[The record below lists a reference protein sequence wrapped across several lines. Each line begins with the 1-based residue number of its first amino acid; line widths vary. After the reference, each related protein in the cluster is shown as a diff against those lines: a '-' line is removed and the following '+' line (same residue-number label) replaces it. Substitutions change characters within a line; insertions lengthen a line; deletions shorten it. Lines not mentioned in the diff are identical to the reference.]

1 MVQFRPFQGYVPNI
15 GAQEKVTDRVSPPYD
30 VISKE
35 ELAELQSRPL
45 NVTNITLGGIDGNY
59 EEAGRRLDS
68 WIAEGRLVKDGKES
82 FYLYR
87 QAFTENFQKVH
98 RNGIIGALRAE
109 GYDREGVIPHEETFS
124 KVKEDRLN
132 LLRGVETHC
141 ESIFCLYDELPSDL
155 VSAMEKSAVPVL
167 EWTERQGVTHSLSRI
182 SEPKVVQRMMAELS
196 AKRLLIADGHH
207 RYETSVKYAQE
218 NPTDE
223 RKQYVMATLIS
234 TNDPGLIV
242 RPTHRLLSG
251 MEISED
257 DLINRLEEFFYLRIF
272 DRLPEMISAL
282 TASKETALGLWTR
295 NERYILLVPRET
307 DPTDMMWS
315 VDTFVCEKVLLDKVI
330 VPNAG
335 KDFKIAYDHDPIS
348 VGDKIQKGEADMA
361 VILST
366 PNLEAIW
373 QVALGGRVMPKKSTY
388 FWPKIWSG
396 FLYYRMK

>member
-1 MVQFRPFQGYVPNI
+1 MVQFRPFKGYVPKL

-35 ELAELQSRPL
+35 ELAELQSHPL
-45 NVTNITLGGIDGNY
+45 NVTNITLGGIEGNY
-59 EEAGRRLDS
+59 DEAGRRLDS
-68 WIAEGRLVKDGKES
+68 WIAQGKLGKDERES

-87 QAFTENFQKVH
+87 QTFTENFKKVY
-98 RNGIIGALRAE
+98 RTGIMGILRAE
-109 GYDREGVIPHEETFS
+109 GYDREGIIPHEETFS

-141 ESIFCLYDELPSDL
+141 ESIFCLYDELPDDL
-155 VSAMEKSAVPVL
+155 MKAMEKSAKPIL
-167 EWTERQGVTHSLSRI
+167 EWTEKQGVTHTLSRI
-182 SEPKVVQRMMAELS
+182 SDAPVVQRMMSELS
-196 AKRLLIADGHH
+196 SKRLLIADGHH

-223 RKQYVMATLIS
+223 GKQFVMATLIS

-257 DLINRLEEFFYLRIF
+257 DLIDRLEEFFYLRMF
-272 DRLPEMISAL
+272 DHLPEMIEAL
-282 TASKETALGLWTR
+282 TASKETALGLWTK
-295 NERYILLVPRET
+295 NERYLLLVPRET
-307 DPTDMMWS
+307 DPHDMMWS
-315 VDTFVCEKVLLDKVI
+315 VDTFVCEKVLLDQVI
-330 VPNAG
+330 VPFAG

-361 VILST
+361 VMLST
-366 PNLEAIW
+366 PDLEAIW
-373 QVALGGRVMPKKSTY
+373 QVALEGRVMPKKSTY

-396 FLYYRMK
+396 FLYYRMR

>member
-1 MVQFRPFQGYVPNI
+1 MVQFRPFHGYVPII
-15 GAQEKVTDRVSPPYD
+15 GAQDKVTDRVSPPYD

-35 ELAELQSRPL
+35 ELAELQSHPL
-45 NVTNITLGGIDGNY
+45 NVTNITLGGIEGKY

-68 WIAEGRLVKDGKES
+68 WIAQGRLGKDEKES

-87 QAFTENFQKVH
+87 QTFTENFTKVH
-98 RNGIIGALRAE
+98 RTGIIGVLKAE
-109 GYDREGVIPHEETFS
+109 GYNRDGVIPHEETFS

-141 ESIFCLYDELPSDL
+141 ESIFCLYDDL
-155 VSAMEKSAVPVL
+155 SANLVTAIDKCATPIL
-167 EWTERQGVTHSLSRI
+167 EWTEKQGVTHVLLRI
-182 SEPKVVQRMMAELS
+182 CDPAVVNRMMIELGS
-196 AKRLLIADGHH
+196 KRLLIADGHH
-207 RYETSVKYAQE
+207 RYETSVRYAQE

-223 RKQYVMATLIS
+223 RKQFVMATLIS

-282 TASKETALGLWTR
+282 TASKDTALGLWTK
-295 NERYILLVPRET
+295 NERYVMLVPRET

-315 VDTFVCEKVLLDKVI
+315 VDTFVCEKVLLDKLV

>member
-35 ELAELQSRPL
+35 ELAELQSHPL
-45 NVTNITLGGIDGNY
+45 NVTNITLGGIDGKY
-59 EEAGRRLDS
+59 DAAGMRLDS
-68 WIAEGRLVKDGKES
+68 WIERNALSMDGKES

-87 QAFTENFQKVH
+87 QSFTEHFEKVH
-98 RNGIIGALRAE
+98 RTGIIVILRAE
-109 GYDREGVIPHEETFS
+109 GYDRDGVIPHEETFS

-141 ESIFCLYDELPSDL
+141 ESIFCLYDHLPVDL
-155 VSAMEKSAVPVL
+155 VDAMERSAEPVL
-167 EWTERQGVTHSLSRI
+167 EWTERQGVTHALSRI
-182 SEPKVVQRMMAELS
+182 SDASVVHRMAHELG

-207 RYETSVKYAQE
+207 RYETAVKYAHE

-234 TNDPGLIV
+234 TKDPGLIV

-257 DLINRLEEFFYLRIF
+257 DLINRLEEFFYLRMF
-272 DRLPEMISAL
+272 DRLPEMIEAL
-282 TASKETALGLWTR
+282 TSSKETALGLWTK
-295 NERYILLVPRET
+295 NEQYVLLTPRET
-307 DPTDMMWS
+307 NPEDMMWS
-315 VDTFVCEKVLLDKVI
+315 VDTFVCEKVLLDKVV
-330 VPNAG
+330 VPRAG

-348 VGDKIQKGEADMA
+348 VGDKIQKGEADIA

-366 PNLEAIW
+366 PDLETIW
-373 QVALGGRVMPKKSTY
+373 QVAVGGRVMPKKSTY

-396 FLYYRMK
+396 FLYYRMR

>member
-1 MVQFRPFQGYVPNI
+1 MVQFRPFHGYIPNI

-35 ELAELQSRPL
+35 ELAELQSHPL
-45 NVTNITLGGIDGNY
+45 NVANITLGGTDGNY
-59 EEAGRRLDS
+59 VDAGKRLDH
-68 WIAEGRLVKDGKES
+68 WIAQGLLGKDEKES

-87 QAFTENFQKVH
+87 QTFTENFGKVH
-98 RNGIIGALRAE
+98 RTGIIGILKAE
-109 GYDREGVIPHEETFS
+109 GYDNNGVIPHEETFS

-141 ESIFCLYDELPSDL
+141 ESIFCLYDQLPSDL
-155 VSAMEKSAVPVL
+155 IRAMEKSARPVL
-167 EWTERQGVTHSLSRI
+167 EWTEKIGVTHTLALI
-182 SEPKVVQRMMAELS
+182 SDAPVVERMITELS
-196 AKRLLIADGHH
+196 SKRLLIADGHH

-218 NPTDE
+218 NPADD
-223 RKQYVMATLIS
+223 RKQYVLATLVS

-257 DLINRLEEFFYLRIF
+257 DLINRLEEFFYLRMF
-272 DRLPEMISAL
+272 DHLPEMIEAL
-282 TASKETALGLWTR
+282 TASKETALGLWTK
-295 NERYILLVPRET
+295 NERYVLLSPREM
-307 DPTDMMWS
+307 DLDDIMWS
-315 VDTFVCEKVLLDKVI
+315 IDTFVCEKVLLDKVI
-330 VPNAG
+330 IPWAG
-335 KDFKIAYDHDPIS
+335 KDFKIMYDHDPIS

-361 VILST
+361 VILSP

>member
-1 MVQFRPFQGYVPNI
+1 MVQFRPFNGYVPKI
-15 GAQEKVTDRVSPPYD
+15 GVEEKVIDRVSPPYD

-35 ELAELQSRPL
+35 ELADLQSLPL

-59 EEAGRRLDS
+59 DEAGRRLDS
-68 WIAEGRLVKDGKES
+68 WIAQGKLAMDEKES

-87 QAFTENFQKVH
+87 QTFTENFRKVH
-98 RNGIIGALRAE
+98 RTGIIGILRAE
-109 GYDREGVIPHEETFS
+109 GYDRDGVIPHEETFS

-141 ESIFCLYDELPSDL
+141 ESIFCLYDELPGEL
-155 VSAMEKSAVPVL
+155 WRAMDKKAMPIL
-167 EWTERQGVTHSLSRI
+167 EWTERQGVTHTLSRI
-182 SEPKVVQRMMAELS
+182 SDDQVVQRMMTELS
-196 AKRLLIADGHH
+196 SKRLLIADGHH

-218 NPTDE
+218 NRNDE
-223 RKQYVMATLIS
+223 RKQFVMATLIS

-257 DLINRLEEFFYLRIF
+257 DLINRLEEFFYLSMF
-272 DRLPEMISAL
+272 DRLPEMIDAL

-295 NERYILLVPRET
+295 NEHYLMLVPRET
-307 DPTDMMWS
+307 DPQDTMWS

-330 VPNAG
+330 IPSAG
-335 KDFKIAYDHDPIS
+335 RDFRIAYDHDPIS

-361 VILST
+361 VMLST
-366 PNLEAIW
+366 PDLEAIW
-373 QVALGGRVMPKKSTY
+373 RVALEGRVMPKKSTY

>member
-1 MVQFRPFQGYVPNI
+1 MVQFCPFHGYVPNI

-35 ELAELQSRPL
+35 ELAELQSHPL
-45 NVTNITLGGIDGNY
+45 NVTNITLGGIDGKY
-59 EEAGRRLDS
+59 DAAGKRLDS
-68 WIAEGRLVKDGKES
+68 WIEQGMLSRDGKES
-82 FYLYR
+82 FYIYR
-87 QAFTENFQKVH
+87 QSFTEHFEKVH
-98 RNGIIGALRAE
+98 RTGIIGVLRAE
-109 GYDREGVIPHEETFS
+109 GYDRDGVIPHEETFS

-141 ESIFCLYDELPSDL
+141 ESIFCLYDQLPADL
-155 VSAMEKSAVPVL
+155 VDAMERSEEPVL
-167 EWTERQGVTHSLSRI
+167 EWTERQGVTHTLSRI
-182 SEPKVVQRMMAELS
+182 SDPSVVSRMAEELG

-207 RYETSVKYAQE
+207 RYETAVKYAHE

-223 RKQYVMATLIS
+223 SKQFVMATLIS
-234 TNDPGLIV
+234 TKDPGLIV

-257 DLINRLEEFFYLRIF
+257 DLINRLEEFFYMRLF
-272 DRLPEMISAL
+272 DGLPEMIGAL
-282 TASKETALGLWTR
+282 TSSKETALGLWTK
-295 NERYILLVPRET
+295 NEQYVLLTPRET
-307 DPTDMMWS
+307 NPDDMMWS
-315 VDTFVCEKVLLDKVI
+315 VDTFVCEKVLLDKVV
-330 VPNAG
+330 VPWAG

-366 PNLEAIW
+366 PDLETIW
-373 QVALGGRVMPKKSTY
+373 QVAVGGRVMPKKSTY

-396 FLYYRMK
+396 FLYYRMR

>member
-1 MVQFRPFQGYVPNI
+1 MVQFRPFHGYIPNI

-30 VISKE
+30 VISKD
-35 ELAELQSRPL
+35 ELAELQSHPL
-45 NVTNITLGGIDGNY
+45 NVTNITLGGIDGKY
-59 EEAGRRLDS
+59 GAAGKKLDS
-68 WIAEGRLVKDGKES
+68 WIGQGKLVKDDMES

-87 QAFTENFQKVH
+87 QTFVENFKKIH
-98 RNGIIGALRAE
+98 RTGIIGILRAE
-109 GYDREGVIPHEETFS
+109 GYDPDGVIPHEETFS
-124 KVKEDRLN
+124 NVKEDRLN
-132 LLRGVETHC
+132 LLRSVETHC
-141 ESIFCLYDELPSDL
+141 ESIFCLYDDLPSDL
-155 VSAMEKSAVPVL
+155 VEAIEKSARPVL
-167 EWTERQGVTHSLSRI
+167 EWTEKQGVTHSMSRI
-182 SEPKVVQRMMAELS
+182 SDGLVVQRMITELS

-223 RKQYVMATLIS
+223 RKQFVITTLIS
-234 TNDPGLIV
+234 TKDPGLIV

-257 DLINRLEEFFYLRIF
+257 DLINRLEEFFYLRLF
-272 DRLPEMISAL
+272 DRLPEMIEAL
-282 TASKETALGLWTR
+282 TASKETALGLWTK
-295 NERYILLVPRET
+295 NERYVLLIPRET
-307 DPTDMMWS
+307 DPNDMMWS

-330 VPNAG
+330 VPRAG

-361 VILST
+361 VILNK
-366 PNLEAIW
+366 PNLDAIW

>member
-1 MVQFRPFQGYVPNI
+1 MVQFRPFHGYVPNI
-15 GAQEKVTDRVSPPYD
+15 GAHEKVTDRVSPPYD

-35 ELAELQSRPL
+35 ELGELQSHPL
-45 NVTNITLGGIDGNY
+45 NVTNITLGGIDGDY
-59 EEAGRRLDS
+59 REAGKRLES
-68 WIAEGRLVKDGKES
+68 WIAQGKLGKDEVES

-87 QAFTENFQKVH
+87 QTFSENFVKVN
-98 RNGIIGALRAE
+98 RTGIIGIIRAE
-109 GYDREGVIPHEETFS
+109 GYNRDGVIPHEETFS

-141 ESIFCLYDELPSDL
+141 ESIFLLYDDLPGDL
-155 VSAMEKSAVPVL
+155 VRAMEKDAKPVL
-167 EWTERQGVTHSLSRI
+167 EWIEKQGVTHTLLRI
-182 SEPKVVQRMMAELS
+182 SDQTIVQRMITELGS
-196 AKRLLIADGHH
+196 KRLLIADGHH

-218 NPTDE
+218 NPKDE
-223 RKQYVMATLIS
+223 RKQYVMATLVS
-234 TNDPGLIV
+234 TRDPGLIV

-257 DLINRLEEFFYLRIF
+257 DLINRLEEYFYATIF
-272 DRLPEMISAL
+272 DRLPEMIEAL
-282 TASKETALGLWTR
+282 TASKETALGLWTK
-295 NERYILLVPRET
+295 NERYLLLIPRET
-307 DPTDMMWS
+307 DPNDMMWS

-330 VPNAG
+330 VPRAG

-366 PNLEAIW
+366 PDLEAIW
-373 QVALGGRVMPKKSTY
+373 QVALEGRVMPKKSTY

>member
-15 GAQEKVTDRVSPPYD
+15 GAQDKVTDRVSPPYD

-35 ELAELQSRPL
+35 ELAELQSHPL
-45 NVTNITLGGIDGNY
+45 NVTNITLGGIDGRY
-59 EEAGRRLDS
+59 EEAGRKLAS
-68 WIAEGRLVKDGKES
+68 WIEQGRLRKDEKES

-87 QAFTENFQKVH
+87 QTFTENFEKL
-98 RNGIIGALRAE
+98 RRTGIIGVLRSE
-109 GYDREGVIPHEETFS
+109 GYDPDGVIPHEETFS

-141 ESIFCLYDELPSDL
+141 ESIFCLHDGLPADL
-155 VSAMEKSAVPVL
+155 VSIMNKSATPVL
-167 EWTERQGVTHSLSRI
+167 EWTERQGVTHSLLRI
-182 SEPKVVQRMMAELS
+182 SDPIVVKRMMTELGS
-196 AKRLLIADGHH
+196 KRLLIADGHH
-207 RYETSVKYAQE
+207 RYETSVRYAQE

-223 RKQYVMATLIS
+223 RKQFVMATLVS
-234 TNDPGLIV
+234 TDDPGLIV

-257 DLINRLEEFFYLRIF
+257 DLIDRLEEFFYLRIF
-272 DRLPEMISAL
+272 DRLPEMIGAL
-282 TASKETALGLWTR
+282 TASKETALGLWTK

-315 VDTFVCEKVLLDKVI
+315 VDTFVCEKVLLDKVV

-335 KDFKIAYDHDPIS
+335 KDFRISYDHDPIS
-348 VGDKIQKGEADMA
+348 VGDKIQKGEADIA
-361 VILST
+361 VILNT

>member
-1 MVQFRPFQGYVPNI
+1 MVQFRPFHGYVPNI

-35 ELAELQSRPL
+35 ELAELQSHPL
-45 NVTNITLGGIDGNY
+45 NVTNITLGGIEGNY
-59 EEAGRRLDS
+59 EAAGKELDS
-68 WIAEGRLVKDGKES
+68 WIAQGMIGRDEKES

-87 QAFTENFQKVH
+87 QTFTENFEKVH
-98 RNGIIGALRAE
+98 RTGIIGILKAE
-109 GYDREGVIPHEETFS
+109 GYDKDGVIPHEETFS

-141 ESIFCLYDELPSDL
+141 ESIFCLYDELPNDL
-155 VSAMEKSAVPVL
+155 DNAMEKCARPVL
-167 EWTERQGVTHSLSRI
+167 EWTEKQGVIHTLLRI
-182 SEPKVVQRMMAELS
+182 SDAAVVGRMASELGG
-196 AKRLLIADGHH
+196 KRLLIADGHH
-207 RYETSVKYAQE
+207 RYETSVRYAQD
-218 NPTDE
+218 NPDNE
-223 RKQYVMATLIS
+223 SKQFVMATLIS
-234 TNDPGLIV
+234 TKDPGLIV

-257 DLINRLEEFFYLRIF
+257 DLINRLEEFFYLSMF
-272 DRLPEMISAL
+272 DHLAEMIEAL
-282 TASKETALGLWTR
+282 TASKETALGLWTK
-295 NERYILLVPRET
+295 NERYLLLVPRET
-307 DPTDMMWS
+307 DHADMMWS

-348 VGDKIQKGEADMA
+348 VGDKIQKGQADMA

>member
-1 MVQFRPFQGYVPNI
+1 MVQFRPFHGFIPNI

-30 VISKE
+30 VISKD
-35 ELAELQSRPL
+35 ELADLQSHPM
-45 NVTNITLGGIDGNY
+45 NVANITLGGIDGNY
-59 EEAGRRLDS
+59 VDAGKRVDH
-68 WIAEGRLVKDGKES
+68 WIAQGLLGKDEMES

-87 QAFTENFQKVH
+87 QTFTENFEKVH
-98 RNGIIGALRAE
+98 RTGIIGILKAE
-109 GYDREGVIPHEETFS
+109 GYDKNGVIPHEETFS

-141 ESIFCLYDELPSDL
+141 ESIFCLYDQLPSDL
-155 VSAMEKSAVPVL
+155 IRAMEKSARPVL
-167 EWTERQGVTHSLSRI
+167 EWTEKQGVTHTLARI
-182 SEPKVVQRMMAELS
+182 SDASVVERMGTELS
-196 AKRLLIADGHH
+196 SKRLLIADGHH

-218 NPTDE
+218 NPADD
-223 RKQYVMATLIS
+223 RKQYVLATLVS

-257 DLINRLEEFFYLRIF
+257 DLINRLEEFFYLRMF
-272 DRLPEMISAL
+272 DHLPEMIKAL
-282 TASKETALGLWTR
+282 TASKETALGLWTK
-295 NERYILLVPRET
+295 NERYVLLSPRET
-307 DPTDMMWS
+307 DPDDIMWS
-315 VDTFVCEKVLLDKVI
+315 IDTFVCEKVLLDKVI
-330 VPNAG
+330 MPRAG
-335 KDFKIAYDHDPIS
+335 KDFKITYDHDPIS

-361 VILST
+361 VILS
-366 PNLEAIW
+366 PPDLEAIW